1 MWLGEQITERG
12 IGNGISLL
20 IFAGIVI
27 GLPRGIMQIS
37 ERVSAGDPM
46 QTLGVIFLVV
56 VISRADRIDRLCRI
70 GAAKYRYQLCQ
81 PAGRKSDFSR
91 TGNEFAA

>member
-12 IGNGISLL
+12 VGNGISLL

-27 GLPRGIMQIS
+27 GLPRGVMQVS
-37 ERVSAGDPM
+37 ERVRAGDAM

-56 VISRADRIDRLCRI
+56 VLVALIALIVYVES
-70 GAAKYRYQLCQ
+70 
-81 PAGRKSDFSR
+81 
-91 TGNEFAA
+91 